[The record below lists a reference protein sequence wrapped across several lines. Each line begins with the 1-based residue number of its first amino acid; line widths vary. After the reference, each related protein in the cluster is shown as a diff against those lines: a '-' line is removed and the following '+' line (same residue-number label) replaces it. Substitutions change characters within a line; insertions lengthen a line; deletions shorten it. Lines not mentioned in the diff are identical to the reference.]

1 MPDAS
6 TPPLPLRR
14 IPVSSTPLRTH
25 LVLLLSLLTCAL
37 LSPALA
43 EAETAADAAQPATAP
58 PYSRVA
64 VERVSTSIYIGRVS
78 LTMPPFERRGD
89 TYHSTY
95 RASVVPYFF
104 RNERGELSITLPPA
118 DLARLAAGERVP
130 FTGQAANTA
139 GEPRRIEGH
148 ADPADAYS
156 GQIKVRVFVTEK
168 IQLIFNTTYRFT
180 GA

>member
-1 MPDAS
+1 MRVR
-6 TPPLPLRR
+6 PL
-14 IPVSSTPLRTH
+14 IF
-25 LVLLLSLLTCAL
+25 LL
-37 LSPALA
+37 ALA
-43 EAETAADAAQPATAP
+43 CVLVATALAVAETAPDPRYA
-58 PYSRVA
+58 RVA
-64 VERVSTSIYIGRVS
+64 VEHVSTSIYIGRVT

-89 TYHSTY
+89 TYQSTY
-95 RASVVPYFF
+95 RATVVPYFF
-104 RNERGELSITLPPA
+104 RNERGQLSITLTPA
-118 DLARLAAGERVP
+118 DLARLAAGERVH

-156 GQIKVRVFVTEK
+156 GNIKVRVFVTEK

>member
-1 MPDAS
+1 MVLRRLLVFLTLVASGHATPTAS
-6 TPPLPLRR
+6 TP
-14 IPVSSTPLRTH
+14 VVES
-25 LVLLLSLLTCAL
+25 
-37 LSPALA
+37 
-43 EAETAADAAQPATAP
+43 AP
-58 PYSRVA
+58 DPRYARVA
-64 VERVSTSIYIGRVS
+64 VERVYTSIYIGRVT
-78 LTMPPFERRGD
+78 LTMPPFERRGTD

-104 RNERGELSITLPPA
+104 RNERGQLSITLPPA
-118 DLARLAAGERVP
+118 DLARLAAGERVH

-156 GQIKVRVFVTEK
+156 GNIKVRVFVTEK

>member
-1 MPDAS
+1 MRVR
-6 TPPLPLRR
+6 PL
-14 IPVSSTPLRTH
+14 IF
-25 LVLLLSLLTCAL
+25 LL
-37 LSPALA
+37 ALA
-43 EAETAADAAQPATAP
+43 CVLVATALAVAETAPDPRYA
-58 PYSRVA
+58 RVA
-64 VERVSTSIYIGRVS
+64 VERVSTSIYIGRVT
-78 LTMPPFERRGD
+78 LTMPPFERRGTD

-95 RASVVPYFF
+95 RASVIPYFF
-104 RNERGELSITLPPA
+104 RNERGQLSITLPPA

-148 ADPADAYS
+148 AVPADAYS

>member
-1 MPDAS
+1 MRVR
-6 TPPLPLRR
+6 PL
-14 IPVSSTPLRTH
+14 IF
-25 LVLLLSLLTCAL
+25 LL
-37 LSPALA
+37 ALA
-43 EAETAADAAQPATAP
+43 CVLVATALAVAETAPDPRYA
-58 PYSRVA
+58 RVA
-64 VERVSTSIYIGRVS
+64 VERVSTSIYIGRVT
-78 LTMPPFERRGD
+78 LTMPPFERRGTD

-95 RASVVPYFF
+95 RASVIPYFF
-104 RNERGELSITLPPA
+104 RNERGQLSITLPPA